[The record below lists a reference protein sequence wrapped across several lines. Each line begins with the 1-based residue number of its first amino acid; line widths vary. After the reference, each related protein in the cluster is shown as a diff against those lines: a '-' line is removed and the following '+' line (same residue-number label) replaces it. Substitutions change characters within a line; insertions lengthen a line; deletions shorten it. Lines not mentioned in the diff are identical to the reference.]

1 MSIETTFERIALA
14 LEKLVE
20 LEMAASQAVLG
31 TVEPVAEVAPAVT
44 EPPKVI
50 DWNPKSEATMLRY
63 SQEKKDAV
71 MTVAAE
77 LGVSTEGTTG
87 EIHARILEAIKP
99 VEPVEPEA
107 AKPAATPE
115 VVEPEEVLDLPT
127 VRKYVVAYVN
137 NGRGNAEGVALIN
150 GIAGVSKLVDVDP
163 KHYAEIVRAAKAG
176 A

>member
-1 MSIETTFERIALA
+1 
-14 LEKLVE
+14 
-20 LEMAASQAVLG
+20 MAASQAVLG
-31 TVEPVAEVAPAVT
+31 TVEPVAEVVPAVA
-44 EPPKVI
+44 EPPKAI
-50 DWNPKSEATMLRY
+50 DWNPKNEATMLRY
-63 SQEKKDAV
+63 SQEKKDTV
-71 MTVAAE
+71 MTVASE

-99 VEPVEPEA
+99 VETIKPVEAIKPATPEA
-107 AKPAATPE
+107 AKPAVEPE

-150 GIAGVSKLVDVDP
+150 GIAGVNKLVDVDP
-163 KHYAEIVRAAKAG
+163 KYYAEIVQAAKAG

>member
-1 MSIETTFERIALA
+1 
-14 LEKLVE
+14 
-20 LEMAASQAVLG
+20 MAASQAVLG
-31 TVEPVAEVAPAVT
+31 TVEPVAEEAPAVT
-44 EPPKVI
+44 EPPKAI
-50 DWNPKSEATMLRY
+50 DWNPKNEATMLRY

-99 VEPVEPEA
+99 ATPEA
-107 AKPAATPE
+107 AKPAATPEPGVAKPAATPE

-150 GIAGVSKLVDVDP
+150 GIAGVNKLVDVDP
-163 KHYAEIVRAAKAG
+163 KYYAEIVQAAKAG